1 MRSLTEFIV
10 DYVPSSNC
18 ETIVDK
24 EMGADSSFSPT
35 CNTHLGEVAGC
46 IGTNGEKT
54 TAPAPPPW
62 VPGLKNRRKQTY
74 TIDRMI
80 GKGPRKSQ
88 CIRERFNNVLFLPIC
103 QSLCKE

>member
-24 EMGADSSFSPT
+24 EIGADSSFSPT

-46 IGTNGEKT
+46 IGTNGEKNGPSPT
-54 TAPAPPPW
+54 SLGPW
-62 VPGLKNRRKQTY
+62 VKK
-74 TIDRMI
+74 
-80 GKGPRKSQ
+80 
-88 CIRERFNNVLFLPIC
+88 
-103 QSLCKE
+103 